1 MGTAIAPAIATPKS
15 NIDHSTRVE
24 EMMETLSPPWT
35 PRATSPFATSSVFD
49 CSSPQ
54 VSGVHAPFF
63 FRKAAVRRASCE
75 ARERNRPPTDR
86 IEASSSR
93 CFCIPSKVFCAVAM
107 GSLELL

>member
-1 MGTAIAPAIATPKS
+1 MAAPKS
-15 NIDHSTRVE
+15 NIDHSTLVE

-35 PRATSPFATSSVFD
+35 PSATRPFATSSALA
-49 CSSPQ
+49 CNWPQ
-54 VSGVHAPFF
+54 VSGVQAPFF
-63 FRKAAVRRASCE
+63 LRNAAVRAASCE

-107 GSLELL
+107 DSLAVR